1 MSSAIVSSSSPPSI
15 VEPEQQQQA
24 AAESA
29 EYSSSGG
36 SAWHSS
42 GSVAPFFVVISV
54 LAILA
59 VVSCYLG
66 RRLNRRAPTPLESIT
81 GGRGCFGWVKRMC
94 KKCSGCNEVEIVGGV
109 GAKVMACNAID
120 DLDSK
125 VKDNGEVSHHN
136 NLSHV

>member
-15 VEPEQQQQA
+15 VEPEQQQA

-36 SAWHSS
+36 SAWNSS
-42 GSVAPFFVVISV
+42 GSVAPFFVVVSV
-54 LAILA
+54 LAVLA

-66 RRLNRRAPTPLESIT
+66 RRLNGRARTPLESIT

-94 KKCSGCNEVEIVGGV
+94 KKCSGCNEVETIGGV

-120 DLDSK
+120 ECDNN
-125 VKDNGEVSHHN
+125 VKDNDH
-136 NLSHV
+136 